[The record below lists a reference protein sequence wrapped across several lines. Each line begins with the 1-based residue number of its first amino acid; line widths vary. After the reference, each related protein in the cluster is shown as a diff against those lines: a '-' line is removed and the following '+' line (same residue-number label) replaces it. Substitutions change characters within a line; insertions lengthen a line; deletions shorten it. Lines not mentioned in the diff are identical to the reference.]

1 MLAVTTVELA
11 AEVLLAAAT
20 VVAAAAVLATVPS
33 IVRRP
38 GAGRPAARRKHLTPA
53 LVILTGGAAVT
64 FVAWLAFE
72 LRCGG
77 ACTGAREGPLGFEP
91 WWRRHRSWQWSGQLV
106 LASLG
111 LATASLA
118 LTLSARRRKV
128 ARVPLIAAR
137 VAYGCWAVGVALAP
151 AAYELLS

>member
-64 FVAWLAFE
+64 FVAWLAFD

-77 ACTGAREGPLGFEP
+77 ACTGALEGPLVCVSCEL
-91 WWRRHRSWQWSGQLV
+91 RLLTWQ
-106 LASLG
+106 
-111 LATASLA
+111 
-118 LTLSARRRKV
+118 
-128 ARVPLIAAR
+128 
-137 VAYGCWAVGVALAP
+137 C
-151 AAYELLS
+151 